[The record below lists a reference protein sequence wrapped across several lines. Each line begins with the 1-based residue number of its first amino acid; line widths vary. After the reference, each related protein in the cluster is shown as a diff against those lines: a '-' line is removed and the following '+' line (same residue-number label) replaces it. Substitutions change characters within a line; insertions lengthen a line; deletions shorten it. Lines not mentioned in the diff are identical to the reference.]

1 MKALHA
7 AAALGAVIA
16 APLDAQA
23 SMQDEGEL
31 QTVEAADVD
40 NAPLPSAHGYE
51 PQDDLERGLWYE
63 MDEAERRL
71 KESRFLVEDPA
82 LNAYVNSVLCKTVGE
97 DRCKSARI
105 YIVRTPQFNA
115 SMAPNGMMLVYTGL
129 LMRMRDEAQL
139 AAVLSHEFAHFEK
152 QHSLRIFRS
161 IRSKTDIM
169 SWLSVLPV
177 RIPYAAAMATQYAF
191 LGSIYGFNRQM
202 EREADTGS
210 VEELVRAGY
219 DPRAA
224 SAIWSQLGAE
234 MDATAKERR
243 HRSDRNRNGGIF
255 ATHPRSSDRMGRL
268 AQLAREAVPEDAS
281 TLFRGT
287 TEYRE
292 ALAEWWPQLIDD
304 QIALK
309 DFGGTEYLLATLA
322 GDDPLGWTGDLLYAR
337 GELYRA
343 RAEDGD
349 FARAAEFYRQAIAT
363 GDTPAQSW
371 RGLGLSLMRDGQR
384 TEGQA
389 ALRSYLDLAPDA
401 PDAAL
406 LASMAGMED
415 VS

>member
-1 MKALHA
+1 MTRFLTG
-7 AAALGAVIA
+7 AALA
-16 APLDAQA
+16 ALAIQPLAAQDA
-23 SMQDEGEL
+23 EET
-31 QTVEAADVD
+31 QTVEAEEVD
-40 NAPLPSAHGYE
+40 TTPLPSAHGYE
-51 PQDDLERGLWYE
+51 PQDDLEKGLWYE
-63 MDEAERRL
+63 MDEAERRI

-82 LNAYVNSVLCKTVGE
+82 LNDYVRSVLCRTVGE
-97 DRCKSARI
+97 DRCQATRI

-115 SMAPNGMMLVYTGL
+115 SMAPNGVMLVYTGL

-139 AAVLSHEFAHFEK
+139 AAVLGHEFTHFEK

-161 IRSKTDIM
+161 IRTKSDIM

-177 RIPYAAAMATQYAF
+177 RMPYAAAMVTQYAIM
-191 LGSIYGFNRQM
+191 GSVYSFNREM

-234 MDATAKERR
+234 MDATAKERG
-243 HRSDRNRNGGIF
+243 HRSDKNRNGGLF

-268 AQLAREAVPEDAS
+268 AQLAREASGDAPEG
-281 TLFRGT
+281 LFRGT
-287 TEYRE
+287 REYRD
-292 ALAEWWPQLIDD
+292 ALADWWPKLIDD

-349 FARAAEFYRQAIAT
+349 FAQAAEFYRQAIAT
-363 GDTPAQSW
+363 GYAPAQSW
-371 RGLGLSLMRDGQR
+371 RGLGLSLMRSGHQADGQ
-384 TEGQA
+384 G
-389 ALRSYLDLAPDA
+389 ALRTYLELAPDA

-406 LASMAGMED
+406 LRSMAGEAA
-415 VS
+415 S